1 MLGRPIMVISMS
13 DRTDA
18 IRGALTDEWQSSAE
32 IAKVAGFVSC
42 STIRAQDVWEVLIT
56 DVKYKL
62 VEARRD
68 GKKTYWRKRCGA
80 AELEMDRRMEP

>member
-1 MLGRPIMVISMS
+1 MS

-18 IRGALTDEWQSSAE
+18 IRGALTDEWQSSGE
-32 IAKVAGFVSC
+32 IAQLAGFISC
-42 STIRAQDVWEVLIT
+42 SRIRSQDVWEVLIT

-68 GKKTYWRKRCGA
+68 GKKTYWRKHCDTSD
-80 AELEMDRRMEP
+80 LEMDRRLEP

>member
-1 MLGRPIMVISMS
+1 MREMS

-32 IAKVAGFVSC
+32 IAELAGFVSC
-42 STIRAQDVWEVLIT
+42 SRIRSQDVYEVLIT

-68 GKKTYWRKRCGA
+68 GKKMYWRKHCDTSD
-80 AELEMDRRMEP
+80 LEMDRRLEP

>member
-1 MLGRPIMVISMS
+1 MISMS

-18 IRGALTDEWQSSAE
+18 IRSVLSEEWQSSGE
-32 IAKVAGFVSC
+32 IAKLAGFISC
-42 STIRAQDVWEVLIT
+42 SRIRSQDVWEVLIT

-68 GKKTYWRKRCGA
+68 GKKTYWRKHCDTSD
-80 AELEMDRRMEP
+80 LEMDRRLEP